1 MCAKPRELERIP
13 DNVPAQDRDKPWK
26 WLGRWV
32 RPTWG
37 NQLIYI
43 MPKLLDYD
51 HVSKHSRTWHEVDEC
66 GKRFLER
73 AHLLEC
79 VERGRIDLLGYARF
93 SPDSINGQ
101 MPRIPTVDDMVEFLW
116 NMGALELVDRET
128 YGLPAL
134 KEDDIEKFRA
144 SLERRAKNAIDYG
157 VYVALLISGD
167 RPGGWS
173 P

>member
-1 MCAKPRELERIP
+1 
-13 DNVPAQDRDKPWK
+13 
-26 WLGRWV
+26 
-32 RPTWG
+32 
-37 NQLIYI
+37 
-43 MPKLLDYD
+43 
-51 HVSKHSRTWHEVDEC
+51 
-66 GKRFLER
+66 
-73 AHLLEC
+73 
-79 VERGRIDLLGYARF
+79 
-93 SPDSINGQ
+93 